1 MTGVDEFERTLRI
14 RADNHYN
21 SAKEHRYSIRG
32 LIFYNLAL
40 EYEYTLQTY
49 RDMKRLSKDVE

>member
-1 MTGVDEFERTLRI
+1 MTDEFERTLRI
-14 RADNHYN
+14 RADNNYN

-40 EYEYTLQTY
+40 EYEYVLRTY
-49 RDMKRLSKDVE
+49 KDLKNVK